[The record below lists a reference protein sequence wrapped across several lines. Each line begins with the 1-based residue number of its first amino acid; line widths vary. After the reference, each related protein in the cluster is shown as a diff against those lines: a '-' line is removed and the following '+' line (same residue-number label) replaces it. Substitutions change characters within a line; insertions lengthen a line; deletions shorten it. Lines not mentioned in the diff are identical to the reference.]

1 MSLLIKRLAP
11 DAKFLSHAAALLL
24 DFAHQAGNPSDLSA
38 ATLILPNLKLAQ
50 PLSQHMVEQAGS
62 ALLLPR
68 MQTFSSFVE
77 PWVAGLNAL
86 PDSRRQLVLH
96 ALLRGKGWFDEALL
110 WDVVAELIQLF
121 DALTEASVSL
131 PIDEGELLAKLEAAF
146 ELHDS
151 ASLAFEAKLVNT
163 LWLAEA
169 QGRPSRIMARLLASR
184 MAVASLQGP
193 LVVMAEHRDYAL
205 IEPMLNLAAE
215 RVPVLLMVPD
225 RTEARDLLAHTLAA
239 VWPQTDSVCLHER
252 MADVAT
258 QEAEQFLERVKFIA
272 CENLESLGQAVAD
285 QVLAWLH
292 AGKRD
297 IALVAAD
304 RLAARRARALLER
317 KGVLVLDETGWK
329 MATTRAAAVVDAWL
343 EVLASDAYHR
353 AVVDLLRAPLVF
365 ADVPALQRGAAS
377 HQLEALIRERSL
389 ASGLDR
395 LLAEAGPEHA
405 DAAVLLLR
413 LREAREVM
421 APHHTCGMAEW
432 LRRLEKS
439 LQILGAGE
447 SLAADMA
454 GRQWLEWLQVRMG
467 ELAGDDEG
475 FSFNSWRT
483 WFNRQMDAVLFR
495 DESITSPLIMT
506 HLAATRLRPFEAAIV
521 IGADSEHMAPPS
533 APAWLSHA
541 GVRRQ
546 LGLPGLELQRQQ
558 LREDLAGMLLA
569 AGESVIAWQ
578 RMRRDE
584 ELMPAVDVAVLTA
597 AMQLAAGREVVKT
610 PTTHVV
616 EASTEI
622 APPLPACPAVPEER
636 VPERLS
642 ASAMQTLLACP
653 YRYFA
658 RYVLRLAEMDE
669 LSEAMEKSDFGEQLH
684 AILNIF
690 HRRFPC
696 LAGQD
701 DDQLLS
707 ALETIT
713 EEAFAE
719 VVARNFQDH
728 AWRLRWRQ
736 HLASYIHWQREREAQ
751 GWRWV
756 EGEVDIQREHEL
768 GQQRHLRLQGRID
781 RSDRRTGT
789 DGEETAV
796 LDYKSRSQSAL
807 KRQVADPDDT
817 QLAFYAL
824 LKGTRIGEA
833 AYVALDDET
842 VAAVSLDEPESRAE
856 ALQDCITMSFVAMYE
871 GQGMPAHGAESAC
884 VWCEM
889 RGICRKEWLA

>member
-1 MSLLIKRLAP
+1 MSLLVKHLAP
-11 DAKFLSHAAALLL
+11 DAAFLSHAAALLL
-24 DFAHQAGNPSDLSA
+24 DFAHQAENPVDLSA
-38 ATLILPNLKLAQ
+38 ATLILPNLKLVQ
-50 PLSQHMVEQAGS
+50 PLSQHMLEQAGRT
-62 ALLLPR
+62 LLLPR

-96 ALLRGKGWFDEALL
+96 ALLRDKGWFDEALL

-121 DALTEASVSL
+121 DALTESAVSL
-131 PIDEGELLAKLEAAF
+131 PNDEAELLAKLEAAF

-169 QGRPSRIMARLLASR
+169 HGQPSRTMARLLASR

-193 LVVMAEHRDYAL
+193 LVVMAEHGDHSL
-205 IEPMLNLAAE
+205 IKPMLDLAAE
-215 RVPVLLMVPD
+215 RVPVLLIVPD
-225 RTEARDLLAHTLAA
+225 RSQAHEPRAHMLAA
-239 VWPQTDSVCLHER
+239 VWPSGEGVSLHDRMTDVTTD
-252 MADVAT
+252 A
-258 QEAEQFLERVKFIA
+258 AEQFLERVSFVA
-272 CENLESLGQAVAD
+272 CESLESLGQAVAD

-297 IALVAAD
+297 IALIAAD

-329 MATTRAAAVVDAWL
+329 MATTRVAAVVDAWL

-365 ADVPALQRGAAS
+365 ADVPASQRGAAS
-377 HQLEALIRERSL
+377 HQLEALIRECNL

-395 LLAEAGPEHA
+395 LLAETGPEQLE
-405 DAAVLLLR
+405 AAALLLR

-447 SLAADMA
+447 SLMTDMA
-454 GRQWLEWLQVRMG
+454 GRQWLEWLQIRMG
-467 ELAGDDEG
+467 ELAGDDKG

-495 DESITSPLIMT
+495 DESINSPVIMT
-506 HLAATRLRPFEAAIV
+506 HLAATRLRPFEATIV
-521 IGADSEHMAPPS
+521 IGADSEHLAPPS

-546 LGLPGLELQRQQ
+546 LGLPGLELERQQ

-569 AGESVIAWQ
+569 TGESVIAWQ
-578 RMRRDE
+578 HMRRDE
-584 ELMPAVDVAVLTA
+584 ELMPAADVAVLTA
-597 AMQLAAGREVVKT
+597 AMKLAAARDVVRT
-610 PTTHVV
+610 PAKPVV
-616 EASTEI
+616 TASTEI
-622 APPLPACPAVPEER
+622 RPPLPACPSVPEAR
-636 VPERLS
+636 VPVRLS

-658 RYVLRLAEMDE
+658 RYVLRLAETDE

-684 AILNIF
+684 AILNAF
-690 HRRFPC
+690 HSKFPT
-696 LAGQD
+696 LAEQD
-701 DDQLLS
+701 DAQLLL
-707 ALETIT
+707 ALEAIT

-736 HLASYIHWQREREAQ
+736 HLASYISWQREREAQ
-751 GWRWV
+751 GWRWM
-756 EGEVDIQREHEL
+756 EGEVEIQREHEL
-768 GQQRHLRLQGRID
+768 GRQRHLRLQGRID
-781 RSDRRTGT
+781 RSDRRMGAE
-789 DGEETAV
+789 GEEIAV

-824 LKGTRIGEA
+824 LKGTHIGEA
-833 AYVALDDET
+833 AYVALDDEA
-842 VAAVSLDEPESRAE
+842 VAAVSLDEPEARAE
-856 ALQDCITMSFVAMYE
+856 ALQECITTSFLAMYA

-884 VWCEM
+884 AWCEM
-889 RGICRKEWLA
+889 RGVCRKEWLA